1 MELDGAKKVIAAD
14 VKHVD
19 TLAKVLGVDRR
30 TVYLKRK
37 KRPPKSVTP
46 EEMSGNR
53 AVEAVI
59 SLEQSVS
66 HDMIQTSKASQ
77 PTKDELNLT
86 NEFSENQKDG

>member
-1 MELDGAKKVIAAD
+1 L
-14 VKHVD
+14 D

-30 TVYLKRK
+30 TVYLRRK

-46 EEMSGNR
+46 EEMVGNR
-53 AVEAVI
+53 ADEAAI

-66 HDMIQTSKASQ
+66 HDMIQPSEVSQ

-86 NEFSENQKDG
+86 TEFSENQKDG